1 MRMFWIAVT
10 GLAGSAALAMAQ
22 PAEPPN
28 VLRIVR
34 EDVKPGKGAVHEKSE
49 MGYVSALS
57 QTKYPNYA
65 SAQESD
71 NLPEKARFL
80 RGGFVASLRG

>member
-1 MRMFWIAVT
+1 LDTRNQRDFRNQCCCHRTLGSRMRTETRSARNCESESYCETVD
-10 GLAGSAALAMAQ
+10 GSC
-22 PAEPPN
+22 
-28 VLRIVR
+28 
-34 EDVKPGKGAVHEKSE
+34 PG
-49 MGYVSALS
+49 Y
-57 QTKYPNYA
+57 YA